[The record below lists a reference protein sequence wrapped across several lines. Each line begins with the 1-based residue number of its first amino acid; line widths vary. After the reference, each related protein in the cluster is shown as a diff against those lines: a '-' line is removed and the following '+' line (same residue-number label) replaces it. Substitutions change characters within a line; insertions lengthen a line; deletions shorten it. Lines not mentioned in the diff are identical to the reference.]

1 MRAFTGGLKR
11 PLLFVFGLFVFG
23 SLVAQNNLAQDS
35 FKSYSEL
42 GARGGYSLASSYIV
56 DRNAS
61 EDFSGPYI
69 GGRFVFFGEKYLGLM
84 AEVNYSRLQRSDA
97 EYGSLAY
104 SYFQVP
110 FMTKVRVPIRQ
121 TAVVF
126 NLGSY
131 VQFVSESSAPVVN
144 ERSAL
149 FGLAGG
155 LEFVVPIGTWDLAL
169 EGRYANN
176 LHSNSTRIDNLWT
189 TWMEFGLIFSWSARE
204 KN

>member
-1 MRAFTGGLKR
+1 MRACIGGLKR
-11 PLLFVFGLFVFG
+11 PLLFVFGF
-23 SLVAQNNLAQDS
+23 LVSGTLLAQNN
-35 FKSYSEL
+35 FKSYSEW
-42 GARGGYSLASSYIV
+42 GARGGYALASSYVV

-61 EDFSGPYI
+61 EDFSGPYF

-84 AEVNYSRLQRSDA
+84 AEVNYSRLERSDE
-97 EYGSLAY
+97 EYGNLAY

-110 FMTKVRVPIRQ
+110 FMSKVRVPLRQ

-131 VQFVSESSAPVVN
+131 VQFVSESDSPVVN

-155 LEFVVPIGTWDLAL
+155 LEFVVPVGTWDLAF

-176 LHSNSTRIDNLWT
+176 LHSNSTRVDNLWT